1 MTSAG
6 KKALLGATLIG
17 YSMAICAAGITGRLD
32 DPSNPLLVG
41 SDLGAPG
48 FADTATIANNV
59 ALYAF
64 TLTASG
70 MVTIQSTGFAA
81 GGVDPYFSLFAG
93 SGNAATFV
101 DSNYAQAFSTGD
113 DFLWSATLAAGAYQL
128 ALGAFANLSLAE
140 NVGSGSTNF
149 GTFFPSR
156 TVCGTCVF
164 AKAPPARKA
173 ASAATSGMSFVD
185 FIGLVMV
192 TPSLRTGQRS
202 AARRANADPRQKRQ
216 LRTDPFRTS
225 FPGADERREGKAFPL
240 RVKAPVGVAMYC
252 ATRARPRAAAVMPGS
267 IDADHRGDAPE
278 WIAARRARTYD
289 QSAPP
294 ASAHAL
300 RAPAVA
306 APVRGPRSPA

>member
-140 NVGSGSTNF
+140 NVGSGTLADGFVGLGQAGSLGDASYRVVLLTPA
-149 GTFFPSR
+149 GVPS
-156 TVCGTCVF
+156 VPEPAAFWLF
-164 AKAPPARKA
+164 A
-173 ASAATSGMSFVD
+173 
-185 FIGLVMV
+185 IGLVALNIV
-192 TPSLRTGQRS
+192 
-202 AARRANADPRQKRQ
+202 RRAQPRTTAEQRLQ
-216 LRTDPFRTS
+216 CR
-225 FPGADERREGKAFPL
+225 
-240 RVKAPVGVAMYC
+240 
-252 ATRARPRAAAVMPGS
+252 
-267 IDADHRGDAPE
+267 
-278 WIAARRARTYD
+278 
-289 QSAPP
+289 
-294 ASAHAL
+294 
-300 RAPAVA
+300 
-306 APVRGPRSPA
+306 